1 METAAEQQVTK
12 TIDYFQE
19 IWPALKVWGIN
30 LLVTLL
36 ILIIGLYLIKAVMKA
51 LDKAARQ
58 ANADVTLARFM
69 HSFVNIALYIL
80 LIFIVAGQLGINT
93 ASILAVLGTA
103 GLAIAMSLKDSL
115 SHFAGGIL
123 ILFLRPF
130 KVGDYIICSEGEGTI
145 QEIGLVYTR
154 VLTKDNKGLTIPNG
168 KLAGISVTNASRMP
182 ERRLDITVG
191 VSYDADLKKAKE
203 IIENVY
209 REVKGSCSILILTED
224 GIIAARDAWGRTPL
238 VLGKKDGA
246 MAVTSESTAFANLGY
261 KIEAYIGPGEI
272 VLLRANG
279 YEQLRK
285 PNPRKQV
292 CSFLWVY

>member
-19 IWPALKVWGIN
+19 IWPTLKVWGIN

-58 ANADVTLARFM
+58 ANADVTLAKFM

-168 KLAGISVTNASRMP
+168 KLAGISVTNASRMA

-209 REVKGSCSILILTED
+209 RECPYFVPSMDLQVFVEELASSSVDLGACGYVNGPDYLSARRYVMENIKLQFD
-224 GIIAARDAWGRTPL
+224 AAGIEIPFPQVVVHQAETPP
-238 VLGKKDGA
+238 A
-246 MAVTSESTAFANLGY
+246 
-261 KIEAYIGPGEI
+261 
-272 VLLRANG
+272 
-279 YEQLRK
+279 
-285 PNPRKQV
+285 
-292 CSFLWVY
+292 

>member
-36 ILIIGLYLIKAVMKA
+36 ILIIGLYLIKAVMRA

-209 REVKGSCSILILTED
+209 RECPYFVSSMDLQVFVEELASSSVDLGACGYVNGPDYLSARRYVMENIKLQFD
-224 GIIAARDAWGRTPL
+224 AAGIEIPFPQVVVHQAETPQ
-238 VLGKKDGA
+238 A
-246 MAVTSESTAFANLGY
+246 
-261 KIEAYIGPGEI
+261 
-272 VLLRANG
+272 
-279 YEQLRK
+279 
-285 PNPRKQV
+285 
-292 CSFLWVY
+292 

>member
-36 ILIIGLYLIKAVMKA
+36 ILLIGLYLIKAVMKA

-209 REVKGSCSILILTED
+209 RECPYFVSSMDLQVFVEELASSSVDLGACGYVNGPDYLSARRYVMENIKLQFD
-224 GIIAARDAWGRTPL
+224 AAGIEIPFPQVVVHQAETPP
-238 VLGKKDGA
+238 A
-246 MAVTSESTAFANLGY
+246 
-261 KIEAYIGPGEI
+261 
-272 VLLRANG
+272 
-279 YEQLRK
+279 
-285 PNPRKQV
+285 
-292 CSFLWVY
+292 

>member
-209 REVKGSCSILILTED
+209 RECPYFVSSMDLQVFVEELASSSVDLGACGYVNGPDYLSARRYVMENIKLQFD
-224 GIIAARDAWGRTPL
+224 AAGIEIPFPQVVVHQAEAPL
-238 VLGKKDGA
+238 
-246 MAVTSESTAFANLGY
+246 S
-261 KIEAYIGPGEI
+261 
-272 VLLRANG
+272 
-279 YEQLRK
+279 
-285 PNPRKQV
+285 
-292 CSFLWVY
+292 

>member
-19 IWPALKVWGIN
+19 IWPTLKVWGIN

-58 ANADVTLARFM
+58 ANADVTLAKFM

-80 LIFIVAGQLGINT
+80 LIFIAAGQLGINT

-154 VLTKDNKGLTIPNG
+154 VLTKDNKGLTIPTG

-209 REVKGSCSILILTED
+209 RECPYFVSSMDLQVFVEELASSSVDLGACGYVNGPDYLSARRYVMENIKLQFD
-224 GIIAARDAWGRTPL
+224 AAGIEIPFPQVVVHQAEAPL
-238 VLGKKDGA
+238 
-246 MAVTSESTAFANLGY
+246 S
-261 KIEAYIGPGEI
+261 
-272 VLLRANG
+272 
-279 YEQLRK
+279 
-285 PNPRKQV
+285 
-292 CSFLWVY
+292 

>member
-36 ILIIGLYLIKAVMKA
+36 ILIIDLYLIKAVMKA

-209 REVKGSCSILILTED
+209 RECPYFVSSMDLQVFVEELASSSVDLGACGYVNGPDYLSARRYVMENIKLQFD
-224 GIIAARDAWGRTPL
+224 AAGIEIPFPQVVVHQAETPP
-238 VLGKKDGA
+238 A
-246 MAVTSESTAFANLGY
+246 
-261 KIEAYIGPGEI
+261 
-272 VLLRANG
+272 
-279 YEQLRK
+279 
-285 PNPRKQV
+285 
-292 CSFLWVY
+292 

>member
-209 REVKGSCSILILTED
+209 RECPYFVSSMDLQVFVEELASSSVDLGACGYVNGPDYLSARRYMMENIKLQFD
-224 GIIAARDAWGRTPL
+224 AAGIEIPFPQVVVHQAETPP
-238 VLGKKDGA
+238 A
-246 MAVTSESTAFANLGY
+246 
-261 KIEAYIGPGEI
+261 
-272 VLLRANG
+272 
-279 YEQLRK
+279 
-285 PNPRKQV
+285 
-292 CSFLWVY
+292 

>member
-19 IWPALKVWGIN
+19 IWPTLKVWGIN

-209 REVKGSCSILILTED
+209 RECPYFVSSMDLQVFVEELASSSVDLGACGYVNGPDYLSARRYVMENIKLQFD
-224 GIIAARDAWGRTPL
+224 AAGIEIPFPQVVVHQAEAPL
-238 VLGKKDGA
+238 
-246 MAVTSESTAFANLGY
+246 S
-261 KIEAYIGPGEI
+261 
-272 VLLRANG
+272 
-279 YEQLRK
+279 
-285 PNPRKQV
+285 
-292 CSFLWVY
+292 

>member
-80 LIFIVAGQLGINT
+80 LVFIVAGQLGINT

-209 REVKGSCSILILTED
+209 RECPYFVSSMDLQVFVEELASSSVDLGACGYVNGPDYLSARRYVMENIKLQFD
-224 GIIAARDAWGRTPL
+224 AAGIEIPFPQVVVHQAETPP
-238 VLGKKDGA
+238 A
-246 MAVTSESTAFANLGY
+246 
-261 KIEAYIGPGEI
+261 
-272 VLLRANG
+272 
-279 YEQLRK
+279 
-285 PNPRKQV
+285 
-292 CSFLWVY
+292 

>member
-209 REVKGSCSILILTED
+209 RECPYFVSSMDLQVFVEELASSSVDLGACGYVNGPDYLSARRYVMENIKLQFD
-224 GIIAARDAWGRTPL
+224 AAGIEIPFPQVVVHQAETP
-238 VLGKKDGA
+238 
-246 MAVTSESTAFANLGY
+246 
-261 KIEAYIGPGEI
+261 PG
-272 VLLRANG
+272 
-279 YEQLRK
+279 
-285 PNPRKQV
+285 
-292 CSFLWVY
+292 

>member
-58 ANADVTLARFM
+58 ANADVTLAKFM

-203 IIENVY
+203 IIEDVY
-209 REVKGSCSILILTED
+209 RECPYFVSSMDLQVFVEELASSSVDLGACGYVNGPDYLSARRYVMENIKLQFD
-224 GIIAARDAWGRTPL
+224 AAGIEIPFPQVVVHQAETPP
-238 VLGKKDGA
+238 A
-246 MAVTSESTAFANLGY
+246 
-261 KIEAYIGPGEI
+261 
-272 VLLRANG
+272 
-279 YEQLRK
+279 
-285 PNPRKQV
+285 
-292 CSFLWVY
+292 

>member
-36 ILIIGLYLIKAVMKA
+36 ILIIGLYLIKTVMKA

-209 REVKGSCSILILTED
+209 RECPYFVSSMDLQVFVEELASSSVDLGACGYVNGPDYLSARRYVMENIKLQFD
-224 GIIAARDAWGRTPL
+224 AAGIEIPFPQVVVHQAEAPL
-238 VLGKKDGA
+238 
-246 MAVTSESTAFANLGY
+246 S
-261 KIEAYIGPGEI
+261 
-272 VLLRANG
+272 
-279 YEQLRK
+279 
-285 PNPRKQV
+285 
-292 CSFLWVY
+292 

>member
-58 ANADVTLARFM
+58 ANADVTLAKFM

-209 REVKGSCSILILTED
+209 RECPYFVSSMDLQVFVEELASSSVDLGACGYVNGPDYLSARRYVMENIKLQFD
-224 GIIAARDAWGRTPL
+224 AAGIEIPFPQVVVHQAETPP
-238 VLGKKDGA
+238 A
-246 MAVTSESTAFANLGY
+246 
-261 KIEAYIGPGEI
+261 
-272 VLLRANG
+272 
-279 YEQLRK
+279 
-285 PNPRKQV
+285 
-292 CSFLWVY
+292 

>member
-203 IIENVY
+203 IIEDVY
-209 REVKGSCSILILTED
+209 RECPYFVSSMDLQVFVEELASSSVDLGACGYVNGPDYLSARRYVMENIKLQFD
-224 GIIAARDAWGRTPL
+224 AAGIEIPFPQVVVHQAETPP
-238 VLGKKDGA
+238 A
-246 MAVTSESTAFANLGY
+246 
-261 KIEAYIGPGEI
+261 
-272 VLLRANG
+272 
-279 YEQLRK
+279 
-285 PNPRKQV
+285 
-292 CSFLWVY
+292 

>member
-19 IWPALKVWGIN
+19 IWPTLKVWGIN

-58 ANADVTLARFM
+58 ANADVTLAKFM

-168 KLAGISVTNASRMP
+168 KLAGISVTNASRMT

-203 IIENVY
+203 IIGNVY
-209 REVKGSCSILILTED
+209 RECPYFVPSMDLQVFVEELASSSVDLGACGYVNGPDYLSARRYVMENIKLQFD
-224 GIIAARDAWGRTPL
+224 AAGIEIPFPQVVVHQAEAPL
-238 VLGKKDGA
+238 
-246 MAVTSESTAFANLGY
+246 S
-261 KIEAYIGPGEI
+261 
-272 VLLRANG
+272 
-279 YEQLRK
+279 
-285 PNPRKQV
+285 
-292 CSFLWVY
+292 